1 MTTGLDGI
9 GRRHRGW
16 QRGCLVGFVVPP
28 ALSSSGAPAFCLWD
42 GTRRF
47 RGLEICG
54 SALARDH
61 PVGLSVTQVRDWG
74 SFSTATPLP
83 DAIIHH

>member
-16 QRGCLVGFVVPP
+16 QRGCRGGFVVPA
-28 ALSSSGAPAFCLWD
+28 ALSSSGTPSFWLWD

-47 RGLEICG
+47 RGFEIRG
-54 SALARDH
+54 GALA
-61 PVGLSVTQVRDWG
+61 
-74 SFSTATPLP
+74 
-83 DAIIHH
+83 